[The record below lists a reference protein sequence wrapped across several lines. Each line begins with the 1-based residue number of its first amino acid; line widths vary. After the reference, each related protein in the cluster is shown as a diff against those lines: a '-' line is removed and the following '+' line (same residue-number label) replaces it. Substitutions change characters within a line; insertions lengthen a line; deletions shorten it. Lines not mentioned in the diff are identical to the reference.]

1 MATYNLTAVAIN
13 QRPPTIM
20 GPVFSKGPI
29 RDFKAAGLT
38 TESPQITMTG
48 MDVTYIFTAAPL
60 SVGAVVLGTPR
71 SRYGMSSLLS
81 HSRLLIAAGV
91 KIKQKKDDDEET

>member
-1 MATYNLTAVAIN
+1 
-13 QRPPTIM
+13 M

-29 RDFKAAGLT
+29 RDFQAAGLT
-38 TESPQITMTG
+38 TEALQITMTE
-48 MDVTYIFTAAPL
+48 MDVTYAFTAAAL
-60 SVGAVVLGTPR
+60 TISAVELGTPR

-91 KIKQKKDDDEET
+91 KVKQKKDDDDET